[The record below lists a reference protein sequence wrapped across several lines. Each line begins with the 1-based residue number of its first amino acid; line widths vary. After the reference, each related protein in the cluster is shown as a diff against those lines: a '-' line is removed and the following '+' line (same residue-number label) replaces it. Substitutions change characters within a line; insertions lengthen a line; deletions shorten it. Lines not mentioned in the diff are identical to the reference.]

1 MAIKNSFNLF
11 LILLIQEITHIGIIK
26 AVSRINKIDMPS
38 MPNLNLIKPLI
49 QTDSSTN
56 WKFDE
61 VLSKEYHKNKTRKK
75 FAKLVNKET

>member
-1 MAIKNSFNLF
+1 MH
-11 LILLIQEITHIGIIK
+11 EITHIGIIK
-26 AVSRINKIDMPS
+26 AVSKINKIDIPS
-38 MPNLNLIKPLI
+38 IPNLNLIKPLI
-49 QTDSSTN
+49 QADSSTN